1 MLRHMAHTPFWLVLM
16 VHQAVIS
23 YQKFSVPLLSLIQKK
38 IADFTKLPCDA
49 SLCTAAETAISNLET
64 EHGITIKGSRGP
76 TVWKSPP
83 LTVQY
88 FWIQVVIPY
97 FDTLIAN
104 INSRF
109 SGEVVELV
117 ASASYSTPLFFL
129 MMGHFS
135 ELIVTLSCKP
145 WLISM
150 EKKQR

>member
-1 MLRHMAHTPFWLVLM
+1 M

-23 YQKFSVPLLSLIQKK
+23 YQKFSVPLLSFIQKK
-38 IADFTKLPCDA
+38 IADFTMLPCYA
-49 SLCTAAETAISNLET
+49 SLCTAAEIAISNLEN

-76 TVWKSPP
+76 TVQKSPP
-83 LTVQY
+83 LTVQQ
-88 FWIQVVIPY
+88 FRVQVAISY
-97 FDTLIAN
+97 IDTLIAN

-109 SGEVVELV
+109 SGGVVELV
-117 ASASYSTPLFFL
+117 ASASYSTPLIFL